1 MIEYIKKDIFQVD
14 AEILVNPVNTDG
26 VMGKGLAYQFKKK
39 YDSNHK
45 IYIKE
50 CKMKRFGIGDLI
62 ITKEIDGKIIVN
74 FPTKTSWRENS
85 KIEYIQVGLNKL
97 KEYMIENS
105 IYTVALPPLGAGN
118 GKLSWDLVKKEIE
131 IFYSQLDEMK
141 FTVHV
146 CEPEK
151 LDSKLSKSHLLL
163 LKLIVETYK
172 NGIGKEKL
180 TDIVFYIFIY
190 LFDILMNRDFFKFDK
205 EKKGPFSKL
214 TGVLY
219 NELKK
224 YKNLSGLSLEEM
236 SKYLEQKYTSE
247 TLEKE
252 DRAIIKSIKL
262 VNELYKLNSS
272 DQEFEDQLE
281 LVTSILYLMNIEN
294 KSNEEEIVDGIVSWN
309 KRKKEKY
316 DSNKIVNT
324 IKYMQNENIIQK
336 GIFQNYTINRI

>member
-1 MIEYIKKDIFQVD
+1 
-14 AEILVNPVNTDG
+14 
-26 VMGKGLAYQFKKK
+26 LA
-39 YDSNHK
+39 
-45 IYIKE
+45 KE
-50 CKMKRFGIGDLI
+50 QIVQIGSQ
-62 ITKEIDGKIIVN
+62 KV
-74 FPTKTSWRENS
+74 
-85 KIEYIQVGLNKL
+85 
-97 KEYMIENS
+97 
-105 IYTVALPPLGAGN
+105 
-118 GKLSWDLVKKEIE
+118 KLSNLEKI
-131 IFYSQLDEMK
+131 L
-141 FTVHV
+141 FT
-146 CEPEK
+146 EP
-151 LDSKLSKSHLLL
+151 DISKAEWIHYLYQINSYFLKYNSNRPLS
-163 LKLIVETYK
+163 LIRYPD
-172 NGIGKEKL
+172 GIGKEKL
-180 TDIVFYIFIY
+180 TDIVFQKSIY

>member
-1 MIEYIKKDIFQVD
+1 MKKQKVITIK
-14 AEILVNPVNTDG
+14 AETLFN
-26 VMGKGLAYQFKKK
+26 
-39 YDSNHK
+39 
-45 IYIKE
+45 
-50 CKMKRFGIGDLI
+50 
-62 ITKEIDGKIIVN
+62 
-74 FPTKTSWRENS
+74 
-85 KIEYIQVGLNKL
+85 
-97 KEYMIENS
+97 
-105 IYTVALPPLGAGN
+105 
-118 GKLSWDLVKKEIE
+118 
-131 IFYSQLDEMK
+131 
-141 FTVHV
+141 
-146 CEPEK
+146 
-151 LDSKLSKSHLLL
+151 
-163 LKLIVETYK
+163 
-172 NGIGKEKL
+172 GKEKL
-180 TDIVFYIFIY
+180 TDIVFQKSIY

-294 KSNEEEIVDGIVSWN
+294 KSNEEEIVDGIISWN